1 MLVFKEEKDL
11 FILYDWNFKKFIF
24 KILPTFSLHITF
36 LHYIITRVP
45 CVTCLELLLSN
56 LLKVYDKEVHKINA
70 ALKNI
75 GLVVCNSNSRQY
87 YMEPLQIYYHK
98 NNIASYSP
106 NRNCY
111 SPKSDNSL
119 DSPHIYYCEESDKKS
134 VSSKLPLEKKFHI
147 NVDEN
152 RNIYQDRPITPK
164 STGRIHREKK
174 YSLRLSNRRRFS
186 NKYWTMRHMLFSK
199 FEHGILLDD
208 ESFYSV
214 CPEILSYH
222 IAKRC
227 KNDIALDPFCGAGG
241 NIIQLAFTSKLVI
254 AVDIDPYKIKLAQ
267 NNAKIYG
274 VADKIE
280 FIVGNFFEISSM
292 LRADVVCMSPPWG
305 GPEYLIDNS
314 FSITSMCKNYEFGGF
329 TIFDIVKNIA
339 PNIAFHMPK
348 TTNIFECLWLA
359 RFLGRVEVQQN
370 IINQKINSI
379 TAFYGDFVDLTNNDY

>member
-1 MLVFKEEKDL
+1 MTVFTLTQFIYFL
-11 FILYDWNFKKFIF
+11 FLNKIIF
-24 KILPTFSLHITF
+24 FT
-36 LHYIITRVP
+36 
-45 CVTCLELLLSN
+45 
-56 LLKVYDKEVHKINA
+56 
-70 ALKNI
+70 
-75 GLVVCNSNSRQY
+75 
-87 YMEPLQIYYHK
+87 
-98 NNIASYSP
+98 
-106 NRNCY
+106 
-111 SPKSDNSL
+111 
-119 DSPHIYYCEESDKKS
+119 
-134 VSSKLPLEKKFHI
+134 
-147 NVDEN
+147 
-152 RNIYQDRPITPK
+152 
-164 STGRIHREKK
+164 
-174 YSLRLSNRRRFS
+174 
-186 NKYWTMRHMLFSK
+186 
-199 FEHGILLDD
+199 

-241 NIIQLAFTSKLVI
+241 NIIQLAFTSKLGIVTYKFILKVSYNVGFDRNYLFLVI

-348 TTNIFECLWLA
+348 TTNIFEV
-359 RFLGRVEVQQN
+359 G
-370 IINQKINSI
+370 
-379 TAFYGDFVDLTNNDY
+379 YG